1 MDDARKISQ
10 GQLLT
15 SSRESAD
22 PWASR
27 ETLVS
32 FDFFDRL
39 ALRVTG
45 TFLIEAL
52 GAFGDFTAS
61 SASCTGG
68 SSAVISSAEGAVA
81 ASLFGSSSSLQR
93 KQKETGFIQPKRKK
107 ANTTKS

>member
-1 MDDARKISQ
+1 MDDTRKISQ

-15 SSRESAD
+15 SSGESAD
-22 PWASR
+22 SWASR
-27 ETLVS
+27 ETSAS

-52 GAFGDFTAS
+52 GALGDFTAG
-61 SASCTGG
+61 SASCARG
-68 SSAVISSAEGAVA
+68 SSAVIFSAEGAVV

-93 KQKETGFIQPKRKK
+93 KQKETGFIQPERKK

>member
-15 SSRESAD
+15 SSGESAD
-22 PWASR
+22 SWASR
-27 ETLVS
+27 ETSVS

-39 ALRVTG
+39 ALRVTR

-52 GAFGDFTAS
+52 GAFGDFTAGS
-61 SASCTGG
+61 TSCTGG
-68 SSAVISSAEGAVA
+68 SLAVISLVEGVVA

-93 KQKETGFIQPKRKK
+93 KQKETVFIQPERNKS
-107 ANTTKS
+107 NTTKS

>member
-15 SSRESAD
+15 SSGESAD
-22 PWASR
+22 SWASR
-27 ETLVS
+27 ETSAS

-45 TFLIEAL
+45 TFLIEPL
-52 GAFGDFTAS
+52 RAFGDFTAG

-68 SSAVISSAEGAVA
+68 SSAVISSAEGVVA
-81 ASLFGSSSSLQR
+81 ASFFGSSSSLQR
-93 KQKETGFIQPKRKK
+93 KQKETGFIQPERKK

>member
-1 MDDARKISQ
+1 MTQGKISQ
-10 GQLLT
+10 EQLLT
-15 SSRESAD
+15 SSGESAHS
-22 PWASR
+22 WASR
-27 ETLVS
+27 ETSAS

-52 GAFGDFTAS
+52 GALGDFTAG
-61 SASCTGG
+61 SASCARG
-68 SSAVISSAEGAVA
+68 SSAVIFSAEGVVA

-93 KQKETGFIQPKRKK
+93 KQKETGFIQPERKK